1 MHDYF
6 LFIIEQFSISNQ
18 VIFFKR
24 QNGVNLVKHVTK
36 DN

>member
-6 LFIIEQFSISNQ
+6 LFITEQFSISNQ